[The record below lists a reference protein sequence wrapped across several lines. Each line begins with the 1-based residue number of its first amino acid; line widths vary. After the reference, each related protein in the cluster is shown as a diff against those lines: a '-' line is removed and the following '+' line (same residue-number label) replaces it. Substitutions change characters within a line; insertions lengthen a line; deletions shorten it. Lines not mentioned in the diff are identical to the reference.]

1 MHDIQISDD
10 DLIEAFYASE
20 RLEHLSRGH
29 DDPSI
34 LRDTLRN
41 GSAEDH
47 VEFARE
53 CAIKAID
60 IDAGRYGGDDGEPG
74 SQAAWANQLRGI
86 ASHLAGRARELRR
99 A

>member
-1 MHDIQISDD
+1 MHDIQFADV
-10 DLIEAFYASE
+10 DLIEAFYASKL
-20 RLEHLSRGH
+20 LEHLSRGH

-47 VEFARE
+47 VEIARD

-60 IDAGRYGGDDGEPG
+60 IDAGRYGGDDGDPG
-74 SQAAWANQLRGI
+74 SKAAWANQLRRI
-86 ASHLAGRARELRR
+86 ASQLRTSR
-99 A
+99 ISGPA